1 MDNLLYI
8 DLLITN
14 RDLTLNSGNEPEL
27 CNNRQS
33 ITQDVAHRIIESGLA
48 TQLVAERSPT
58 LRADIRTQMEI
69 LVEND
74 ERLVPGTV
82 VIDEENTKRL
92 WVTAD
97 TYDFGRINLGVNY
110 EQ

>member
-14 RDLTLNSGNEPEL
+14 RDLTLNSGNEPGL

-58 LRADIRTQMEI
+58 LRADIRTQMEM
-69 LVEND
+69 LVESD

-92 WVTAD
+92 WVNAD

>member
-1 MDNLLYI
+1 MDNLLYF

-14 RDLTLNSGNEPEL
+14 RNFTLNSGNEPEL
-27 CNNRQS
+27 CHNRRS

-69 LVEND
+69 LVESD
-74 ERLVPGTV
+74 ERLIPGTI
-82 VIDEENTKRL
+82 VIDEESNKRL
-92 WVTAD
+92 WITAD
-97 TYDFGRINLGVNY
+97 TYDFGRISLGMNY
-110 EQ
+110 E